1 MIKYYEYL
9 EEHDMKKIVFF
20 CLIVLFIFGCS
31 SGADKPKESKQAP
44 QDSTVQAEKTAP
56 VVTSVSGDYVY
67 IEVKK
72 TKFKHEGQEYESIK
86 TDTYCFSFPGSGSV
100 IYKVN
105 TKISIE
111 PEATGFMLQEKLFNV
126 YAVGSYTI
134 RTSGSN
140 AYVTMEFQPQ
150 DKILPY
156 VSKNKKELRIADEN
170 TLIEGDGGDFKYK
183 KAQ

>member
-1 MIKYYEYL
+1 M

-31 SGADKPKESKQAP
+31 SGADKPKEDKQASK
-44 QDSTVQAEKTAP
+44 DSAVQTEKPAP
-56 VVTSVSGDYVY
+56 VTSVSGDYVY
-67 IEVKK
+67 NEVKK
-72 TKFKHEGQEYESIK
+72 TKFKHEGQEYESTK
-86 TDTYCFSFPGSGSV
+86 TDTYCFSFPGSGNV

-105 TKISIE
+105 TNISIE

-134 RTSGSN
+134 RTSGN
-140 AYVTMEFQPQ
+140 IAYVSMEFQPQ
-150 DKILPY
+150 DKKLPY
-156 VSKNKKELRIADEN
+156 VSSNNKKELRIIDEN
-170 TLIEGDGGDFKYK
+170 TLSDGDGNSKYI